1 MEAKNIDGNVHNSI
15 TLDSTLGVQ
24 QGYDVHCVHIDV
36 QLYSGLGLSIHVRQ
50 VQVGVLPV
58 LSSNLNPSGRM
69 GGGGCTVV
77 FSKKCFLSPPVT
89 KSQIRSKCGGK
100 EVWFFLV
107 ISTLNE
113 IRFPSFSHPNV
124 ATFPNNNL
132 ERVSLQEL
140 A

>member
-1 MEAKNIDGNVHNSI
+1 MEAKNIDGNAHNSS

-69 GGGGCTVV
+69 GGGCTVV
-77 FSKKCFLSPPVT
+77 FSKKGFLSPPVT

-100 EVWFFLV
+100 GVWFF
-107 ISTLNE
+107 SN
-113 IRFPSFSHPNV
+113 FHPK
-124 ATFPNNNL
+124 
-132 ERVSLQEL
+132 
-140 A
+140 